1 MYDMMDAEYFI
12 VSLYFTIIVI
22 IMNYWL
28 INLFVAV
35 INEMFAK
42 VREDS
47 QHSAFTASRGKPV
60 LADAAEGWSIGQGG
74 TGKSRSKFTYIAN
87 IVRYTK
93 PFWVFLVAI
102 DLIVMGLKNND
113 MTDEQL
119 EVIGKYSYD
128 TFLIVHVSHC
138 RGYIYRYSRIGILPC
153 ILGRDYSSLF
163 C

>member
-74 TGKSRSKFTYIAN
+74 TGKSRSKSTILAN
-87 IVRYTK
+87 IIRYTK

-119 EVIGKYSYD
+119 EVIGNYSYA
-128 TFLIVHVSHC
+128 TFSLCISLIIVD
-138 RGYIYRYSRIGILPC
+138 IYRYSRTGILPC
-153 ILGRDYSSLF
+153 VLDRDYPSLF